1 MLRKL
6 IFAVCAVALTL
17 ASCGRQV
24 TPNRTNTPNGLQPGQ
39 MQVKFLT
46 QAPPDFVNNWYVLAF
61 NTSGNGV
68 EPYAINGN
76 QLNNWLNFSFE
87 IVVFQPNANSAIQ
100 AVLIQFVSTQGP
112 NGPLKTPVQ
121 VCCPPPQDLIV
132 IPNCGTQNQFCVTLS
147 RNIFIT
153 QYCSPSP
160 SSSPSSSP
168 APSATPSA
176 TPSPSSSCV
185 ANTWNVNWF
194 VASPNGNPTGQVI
207 SAAGSYGVTDTT
219 FQKTYNVTTTFDQTW
234 TQPLPPAVPQAPS
247 QAAQIAG
254 GEVANEP

>member
-24 TPNRTNTPNGLQPGQ
+24 TPNRSATPNGLQPGQ

-46 QAPPDFVNNWYVLAF
+46 QSAPDFVNNWYVLAF
-61 NTSGNGV
+61 NTSGNNV

-76 QLNNWLNFSFE
+76 QLNNWLNFTFE
-87 IVVFQPNANSAIQ
+87 IVVYQPNASSAIQ
-100 AVLIQFVSTQGP
+100 AALIQFVSTRGP
-112 NGPLKTPVQ
+112 NGPLKTPVH
-121 VCCPPPQDLIV
+121 VCCPAPQDLIV
-132 IPNCGTQNQFCVTLS
+132 TPNCGTQNQFCVTLT

-153 QYCSPSP
+153 QYCTPSP

-168 APSATPSA
+168 SPSPAPSAA
-176 TPSPSSSCV
+176 SSCV
-185 ANTWNVNWF
+185 SNPWNINWF
-194 VASPNGNPTGQVI
+194 VASPGGNPTGQVI
-207 SAAGSYGVTDTT
+207 SAAGSFGVTDTT
-219 FQKTYNVTTTFDQTW
+219 FQKTYDVTTTFDQTW
-234 TQPLPPAVPQAPS
+234 TQPLPPAVPLAPS
-247 QAAQIAG
+247 QAAQIVG